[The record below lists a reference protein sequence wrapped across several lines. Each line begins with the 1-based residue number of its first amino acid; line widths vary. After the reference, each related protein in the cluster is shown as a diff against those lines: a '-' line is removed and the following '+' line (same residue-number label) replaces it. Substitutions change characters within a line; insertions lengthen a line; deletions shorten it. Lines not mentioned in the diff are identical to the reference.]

1 MMLNP
6 TESDPRSDDAQVSP
20 TKTQHRREQCQ
31 QAASALQT
39 KVSTECKQTAN
50 SDEKRENRNHSF
62 TSTTSPSLLASADPQ
77 KSPRI
82 GVAPPRPAPAAR
94 RLTDEETAAVQQS
107 LASLQSQQSLL
118 GHIGELDDLVAV
130 AISLAKLEQPLYGRN
145 FDRKSGHYIQ
155 RAGGAFPHRGQ
166 NWRWCILEI
175 ALSKYLLIVSD
186 VQDVLV
192 ATIPMYLS
200 WESAIAPAQS

>member
-1 MMLNP
+1 MMTTP
-6 TESDPRSDDAQVSP
+6 PESEGCNGGDDISRSN
-20 TKTQHRREQCQ
+20 TQYHREHYQ
-31 QAASALQT
+31 QEESAPLTSYQRVANQMQT
-39 KVSTECKQTAN
+39 GIESV
-50 SDEKRENRNHSF
+50 NRNHSL
-62 TSTTSPSLLASADPQ
+62 TSTASPSLIASADPQ

-192 ATIPMYLS
+192 ATVPMHLS
-200 WESAIAPAQS
+200 WESAIAPAHA

>member
-1 MMLNP
+1 MMTTP
-6 TESDPRSDDAQVSP
+6 HESEGCSGGDDISRS
-20 TKTQHRREQCQ
+20 KTQSHCEQREQG
-31 QAASALQT
+31 ASAPQT

-62 TSTTSPSLLASADPQ
+62 TSTASPSLLASADPQ

-155 RAGGAFPHRGQ
+155 RAVGAFPHRGR
-166 NWRWCILEI
+166 NWCWCILEV

-186 VQDVLV
+186 FQHVPVV
-192 ATIPMYLS
+192 AVPMHLS